1 MATSRSRRPPVAV
14 VVSALVVLVVTA
26 AAIRPQL
33 FTGLDPNA
41 TDPLASFHP
50 PGAGHPFGTDQL
62 GRDLFARAVHGARHS
77 LRIAA
82 GATLVALLAAV
93 PIGVLAALGGRLAD
107 LVVTRVLDVLLSFP
121 ALLLALVVVTMLGR
135 GELSLLVAIGLA
147 DMPGYARLLR
157 SRLLVVRRTGYVEAA
172 TGLGVG
178 PWTTLWRH
186 ILPNAIG
193 PLLVMATLGFGVAVI
208 FASGLSFLGLGT
220 QPPTPEWGAL
230 LAEGRSTLA
239 IAWWAGVFP
248 GLLITV
254 TAVTVTVLGRAL
266 RARFGVGAVHRIRSG
281 AAAPPPGPSPPPAV
295 QNGRAHDRTPVT
307 RSTIS

>member
-1 MATSRSRRPPVAV
+1 MAARQTRRLPVTVVMAT
-14 VVSALVVLVVTA
+14 LVVLVVTA
-26 AAIRPQL
+26 AAVMPHL
-33 FTGLDPNA
+33 FTGHDPNA
-41 TDPLASFHP
+41 TDPLASFRP
-50 PGAGHPFGTDQL
+50 PGADHLFGTDQL

-82 GATLVALLAAV
+82 GATLVALLVAV
-93 PIGVLAALGGRLAD
+93 PVGVLAALGGRLAD
-107 LVVTRVLDVLLSFP
+107 LVVSRVLDVLLSFP
-121 ALLLALVVVTMLGR
+121 ALLLALVVVTIVGR

-157 SRLLVVRRTGYVEAA
+157 SRLLVVRHAGYVEAA

-178 PWTTLWRH
+178 PWTSLWRH
-186 ILPNAIG
+186 ILPNAVG

-220 QPPTPEWGAL
+220 QPPTPEWGAM

-239 IAWWAGVFP
+239 VAWWAGVFP

-254 TAVTVTVLGRAL
+254 TAVAVTILGRAL
-266 RARFGVGAVHRIRSG
+266 RTRFGVGAVRG
-281 AAAPPPGPSPPPAV
+281 
-295 QNGRAHDRTPVT
+295 GR
-307 RSTIS
+307 

>member
-1 MATSRSRRPPVAV
+1 MAARFTRRLPVAAV
-14 VVSALVVLVVTA
+14 AAALVILVVTA
-26 AAIRPQL
+26 AAVWPQL
-33 FTGLDPNA
+33 FTGHDPNT

-50 PGAGHPFGTDQL
+50 PGGDHPFGTDQL
-62 GRDLFARAVHGARHS
+62 GRDLFTRAVYGARHS

-82 GATLVALLAAV
+82 GATLVALLVAV
-93 PIGVLAALGGRLAD
+93 PVGVLAALGGRLAD
-107 LVVTRVLDVLLSFP
+107 TVLSRVLDVLLAFP
-121 ALLLALVVVTMLGR
+121 ALLLALVVVTIVGR

-157 SRLLVVRRTGYVEAA
+157 SRLLVVRRAGYVEAA

-178 PWTTLWRH
+178 PWTSLRRH

-193 PLLVMATLGFGVAVI
+193 PLLVTATLGLGVAII

-220 QPPTPEWGAL
+220 QAPTPEWGAM

-239 IAWWAGVFP
+239 VAWWAGVFP

-254 TAVTVTVLGRAL
+254 TAVAVTVLGREL
-266 RARFGVGAVHRIRSG
+266 RTRFGVGAVRG
-281 AAAPPPGPSPPPAV
+281 
-295 QNGRAHDRTPVT
+295 GR
-307 RSTIS
+307 

>member
-1 MATSRSRRPPVAV
+1 MRARTIVA
-14 VVSALVVLVVTA
+14 ALVVLAVA
-26 AAIRPQL
+26 AAALWPQL

-41 TDPLASFHP
+41 TDPLASFRP

-82 GATLVALLAAV
+82 GATLVALVVAV
-93 PIGVLAALGGRLAD
+93 PIGILAALGGRFAD
-107 LVVTRVLDVLLSFP
+107 TVVTRVLDVLLSFP
-121 ALLLALVVVTMLGR
+121 ALLLALGVVTVAGR
-135 GELSLLVAIGLA
+135 GELSLLLAIGLA

-157 SRLLVVRRTGYVEAA
+157 SRLLVVREAGYVEAA

-178 PWTTLWRH
+178 PWTSLRRH
-186 ILPNAIG
+186 ILPNAAG
-193 PLLVMATLGFGVAVI
+193 PLLVTATLGLGVAVI

-220 QPPTPEWGAL
+220 QPPTPEWGAM

-239 IAWWAGVFP
+239 VAWWAGVFP

-254 TAVTVTVLGRAL
+254 TAVAVTVLGRDL
-266 RARFGVGAVHRIRSG
+266 RRRV
-281 AAAPPPGPSPPPAV
+281 
-295 QNGRAHDRTPVT
+295 
-307 RSTIS
+307 